1 MATAGGA
8 TRSSIERLLNP
19 RSIALAGVS
28 ANRSSLAGGVLDN
41 LERYGYGGE
50 IHLIHPKEAEIRG
63 RKTVQS
69 PMDLPEGVDC
79 VVLGIPVAGIL
90 DAVKACAARGVG
102 GVVIFSA
109 GFAELGPEG
118 RQLQE
123 EIARVAKEA
132 GMAMEGPNC
141 LGFVNYVKGV
151 PGTFGNVPLRPLA
164 KSGVAVVS
172 QSGAMASVLRVAMH
186 SHEIDVTI
194 SVSTGNEA
202 ANGIEDFLEYMLE
215 QPETKLV
222 AMVLEHI
229 RHPQR
234 FLSLAR
240 TARERN
246 IPIVLMHPGRSVGAA
261 QAAAT
266 HTGALTGDHDVMTTL
281 VRREGVLMV
290 ETLEELI
297 DIADILVRCPKRPFG
312 GVAVLGESGAFKAM
326 TLDYCELLGLDLPQ
340 PEGEHADAINAIAP
354 GLIIAS
360 NPIDLTAQALVDP
373 SLYGRSIGALMA
385 NPRCGSLLVAII
397 LTGAEMAKRKMPPV
411 IEVMREWAPKQTTMF
426 TLIGQDTKI
435 PQEIITEVRE
445 AGVPFFRSFERAL
458 RAIATLTKWSET
470 APSPGKLE
478 VARGERIAAGV
489 IPEFRSKDLLE
500 KAGLPFG
507 KRGMAKTLDEA
518 KKVAAEIGYPVCLKI
533 QSTEL
538 SHKSDI
544 GGVILGL
551 GDESALQQGWERL
564 DGNVKAN
571 APDAP
576 IDGVLVEKMAKPGLE
591 LILGARNDPEWGPV
605 IVVGLGGVMA
615 EALKDV
621 RLVAPDLSPDEIV
634 RELKKLKGAALLES
648 FRGKPARDVKAI
660 AEAVSALGRFMLAH
674 PEVRELDVNPL
685 LAFAE
690 GEGVL
695 ALDALMSC
703 D

>member
-1 MATAGGA
+1 MATADGA
-8 TRSSIERLLNP
+8 ARSSIERLLNP

-41 LERYGYGGE
+41 LERYSYAGE
-50 IHLIHPKEAEIRG
+50 IHLIHPKETEVRG
-63 RKTVQS
+63 RKCVRS

-90 DAVKACAARGVG
+90 EAVKACAARGAG

-118 RQLQE
+118 RELQE
-123 EIARVAKEA
+123 EIARVAREA

-141 LGFVNYVKGV
+141 LGFVNYVQGV
-151 PGTFGNVPLRPLA
+151 PGTFGNVPLKPLVT
-164 KSGVAVVS
+164 SGVAVVS

-186 SHEIDVTI
+186 SHQIDVTI

-202 ANGIEDFLEYMLE
+202 ANGIEDFLEYMLHH
-215 QPETKLV
+215 PATKLV

-240 TARERN
+240 LAREKN

-297 DIADILVRCPKRPFG
+297 DAADILVRCKKRPHG
-312 GVAVLGESGAFKAM
+312 GLAVLGESGAFKAM
-326 TLDYCELLGLDLPQ
+326 TLDYCELLGVQLPQ
-340 PEGEHADAINAIAP
+340 PEGVHADEINAIAP

-373 SLYGRSIGALMA
+373 TLYGRSIGALMA
-385 NPRCGSLLVAII
+385 NPRCGTLLVAII
-397 LTGAEMAKRKMPPV
+397 LTSGQMAKGKMPPV
-411 IEVMREWAPKQTTMF
+411 IEVMREWANKQATIF

-435 PQEIITEVRE
+435 PDEIITEVRE
-445 AGVPFFRSFERAL
+445 SGVPFFRSFERAL
-458 RAIATLTKWSET
+458 RAIGTLTRWEASVP
-470 APSPGKLE
+470 APGKLT
-478 VARGERIAAGV
+478 VAKAEPIPAGV
-489 IPEFRSKDLLE
+489 IAEFRSKDILE
-500 KAGLPFG
+500 TSGLKFG
-507 KRGMAKTLDEA
+507 ARGMAKTLEEA
-518 KKVAAEIGYPVCLKI
+518 KAVAGKIGYPVALKI

-538 SHKSDI
+538 SHKSDM

-551 GDESALQQGWERL
+551 SDEAQLELGWARL
-564 DGNVKAN
+564 DGNVQAN
-571 APDAP
+571 APHAL
-576 IDGVLVEKMAKPGLE
+576 IDGVLVERMAKPGLE

-605 IVVGLGGVMA
+605 IVIGLGGVMA
-615 EALKDV
+615 EALHDV
-621 RLVAPDLSPDEIV
+621 RLLAPDLTIDEIV
-634 RELKKLKGAALLES
+634 AELYRLKGAALLGP
-648 FRGKPARDVKAI
+648 FRGKPARDVRAI
-660 AEAVSALGRFMLAH
+660 AEAAAALGRFMLSH

>member
-1 MATAGGA
+1 MATASGVS
-8 TRSSIERLLNP
+8 RSSIERLLNP

-41 LERYGYGGE
+41 LERYGYKGE
-50 IHLIHPKEAEIRG
+50 IHLIHPKEAEVRG
-63 RKTVQS
+63 RKCVPS
-69 PMDLPEGVDC
+69 PADLPEGVDC

-118 RQLQE
+118 RELQE
-123 EIARVAKEA
+123 EIAAVAKAA

-141 LGFVNYVKGV
+141 LGFVNYVEGV

-164 KSGVAVVS
+164 TSGVAVVS

-186 SHEIDVTI
+186 SHQIDVTI

-202 ANGIEDFLEYMLE
+202 ANGIEDYLEYMLE
-215 QPETKLV
+215 HPATKLV

-234 FLSLAR
+234 FLALAR
-240 TARERN
+240 RAREKD
-246 IPIVLMHPGRSVGAA
+246 IPIVLMHPGRSAGAA

-266 HTGALTGDHDVMTTL
+266 HTGALTGDHDVMATL

-297 DIADILVRCPKRPFG
+297 DSADILVRCKKRPHG
-312 GVAVLGESGAFKAM
+312 GLAVLGESGAFKAM
-326 TLDYCELLGLDLPQ
+326 TLDYCDLLGVELPQ
-340 PEGEHADAINAIAP
+340 PEGVHADEINAIAP

-373 SLYGRSIGALMA
+373 SLYGRSITALMA
-385 NPRCGSLLVAII
+385 NPKSGTLLVAII
-397 LTGAEMAKRKMPPV
+397 LTSGQMAKGKMPPV
-411 IEVMREWAPKQTTMF
+411 IEVMREWAGKQATIF

-435 PQEIITEVRE
+435 PDEIITEVRE
-445 AGVPFFRSFERAL
+445 SGVPFFRSFERAL
-458 RAIATLTKWSET
+458 RAIATLTHWSET
-470 APSPGKLE
+470 VPSPGKVE
-478 VARGERIAAGV
+478 TVKGERIAAGV
-489 IPEFRSKDLLE
+489 IPEFRSKEILE
-500 KAGLPFG
+500 AAGLPFG
-507 KRGMAKTLDEA
+507 QRGMARTLDEA
-518 KKVAAEIGYPVCLKI
+518 KAVSAKIGYPVALKI

-538 SHKSDI
+538 SHKSDM

-551 GDESALQQGWERL
+551 GDEAALAQGWARL
-564 DGNVKAN
+564 EANVKAN

-576 IDGVLVEKMAKPGLE
+576 IDGVLVERMAKPGLE

-605 IVVGLGGVMA
+605 VVVGLGGVMA
-615 EALKDV
+615 EALHDV
-621 RLVAPDLSPDEIV
+621 RLVAPDLSTDEIV
-634 RELKKLKGAALLES
+634 AELYKLKGAALLRP
-648 FRGKPARDVKAI
+648 FRGKPARDVQAI
-660 AEAVSALGRFMLAH
+660 ARTVSALGRFMLTH

>member
-1 MATAGGA
+1 MANASDA
-8 TRSSIERLLNP
+8 VRSSIERLLNP

-41 LERYGYGGE
+41 LERYGYAGD
-50 IHLIHPKEAEIRG
+50 IHLIHPKEAEVRG
-63 RKTVQS
+63 RKCVPS
-69 PMDLPEGVDC
+69 PMDLPAGVDC
-79 VVLGIPVAGIL
+79 VVLGIPVPGIL

-118 RQLQE
+118 RALQE
-123 EIARVAKEA
+123 EIAAIAKAA

-151 PGTFGNVPLRPLA
+151 PGTFGNVPLKPLVT
-164 KSGVAVVS
+164 SGVAVVS

-186 SHEIDVTI
+186 SHQIDVTI

-215 QPETKLV
+215 HPATRLV

-234 FLSLAR
+234 FLALAR
-240 TARERN
+240 RAREKG
-246 IPIVLMHPGRSVGAA
+246 IPIVLMHPGRSAGAA

-297 DIADILVRCPKRPFG
+297 DAADILVRCKKRPQG
-312 GVAVLGESGAFKAM
+312 GLAVLGESGAFKAM
-326 TLDYCELLGLDLPQ
+326 TLDYCELLGVELPQ
-340 PEGEHADAINAIAP
+340 PEGAAADEINAIAP

-385 NPRCGSLLVAII
+385 NPNCGTLLVAII
-397 LTGAEMAKRKMPPV
+397 LTSGQMAKGKMPPV
-411 IEVMREWAPKQTTMF
+411 IEVMREWAGKQATIF

-435 PQEIITEVRE
+435 PDEIITEVRE
-445 AGVPFFRSFERAL
+445 SGVPFFRSFERAL
-458 RAIATLTKWSET
+458 RAIGTLTRWSESVP
-470 APSPGKLE
+470 APGKLT
-478 VARGERIAAGV
+478 VAPGERVGAGV
-489 IPEFRSKDLLE
+489 IPEFRSKDILSS
-500 KAGLPFG
+500 AGLKFG
-507 KRGMAKTLDEA
+507 PRGMAKSLEEA
-518 KKVAAEIGYPVCLKI
+518 KAVAGKIGYPVALKI

-538 SHKSDI
+538 SHKSDM

-551 GDESALQQGWERL
+551 GDEAQLEQGWARL

-571 APDAP
+571 APNAP
-576 IDGVLVEKMAKPGLE
+576 IDGVLVERMAKPGLE
-591 LILGARNDPEWGPV
+591 LILGARNDAEWGPV
-605 IVVGLGGVMA
+605 VVVGLGGVMA
-615 EALKDV
+615 EALHDV
-621 RLVAPDLSPDEIV
+621 RLVAPDISTAEIV
-634 RELKKLKGAALLES
+634 AELYKLKGAALLRP
-648 FRGKPARDVKAI
+648 FRGKPARDVAAI
-660 AEAVSALGRFMLAH
+660 ADAVSALGRFMLAH

>member
-8 TRSSIERLLNP
+8 SRSSIERLLNP

-28 ANRSSLAGGVLDN
+28 ANRSSLAGSVLDN
-41 LERYGYGGE
+41 LERYGYAGD
-50 IHLIHPKEAEIRG
+50 IHILHPKEPEVRG
-63 RKTVQS
+63 RKTVAS
-69 PMDLPEGVDC
+69 PLDLPEGVDC
-79 VVLGIPVAGIL
+79 VVLGIPVGGIL
-90 DAVKACAARGVG
+90 EAVKACAARGVG

-118 RQLQE
+118 RALQE
-123 EIARVAKEA
+123 EIARVAKDA

-141 LGFVNYVKGV
+141 LGFVNYVNGV
-151 PGTFGNVPLRPLA
+151 PGTFANVPLRPLVT
-164 KSGVAVVS
+164 SGVAVVS
-172 QSGAMASVLRVAMH
+172 QSGAMASVVRAAMH
-186 SHEIDVTI
+186 SHEIDVTV

-202 ANGIEDFLEYMLE
+202 ANGIEDYLEYVLE
-215 QPETKLV
+215 QPSTKLV

-234 FLSLAR
+234 YLELAR
-240 TARERN
+240 RARAKD
-246 IPIVLMHPGRSVGAA
+246 IPIVLMHPGASAGAA

-266 HTGALTGDHDVMTTL
+266 HTGALTGDHDVMSTL
-281 VRREGVLMV
+281 VKREGVLMV
-290 ETLEELI
+290 DTLEVLI
-297 DIADILVRCPKRPFG
+297 DVADLLVRCAKRPHG

-326 TLDYCELLGLDLPQ
+326 TLDYCEKLGLELPQ
-340 PEGEHADAINAIAP
+340 PEGVHADEINAIAP

-373 SLYGRSIGALMA
+373 SLYQRSIGALMA

-397 LTGAEMAKRKMPPV
+397 LTSAEMARRKMPPV
-411 IEVMREWAPKQTTMF
+411 IEVMKAWQDKQTTLF
-426 TLIGQDTKI
+426 TLIGQDTQI
-435 PQEIITEVRE
+435 PHEIISEVRQ

-458 RAIATLTKWSET
+458 RALSALTHWSTTELS
-470 APSPGKLE
+470 APNRDVP
-478 VARGERIAAGV
+478 RGERIASGV
-489 IPEFRSKDLLE
+489 IPEFRAKDVLA
-500 KAGLPFG
+500 KYGLPFG
-507 KRGMAKTLDEA
+507 ERGMAKTLDEA
-518 KKVAAEIGYPVCLKI
+518 KAVAAKIGYPVALKI

-544 GGVILGL
+544 GGVVLGL
-551 GDESALQQGWERL
+551 GDESALADGWARL
-564 DGNVKAN
+564 DANVKKN
-571 APDAP
+571 APGAP
-576 IDGVLVEKMAKPGLE
+576 IDGVLVERMAKPGLE

-605 IVVGLGGVMA
+605 IVCGLGGVMA
-615 EALKDV
+615 EALHDV
-621 RLVAPDLSPDEIV
+621 RLLAPDLTEAEIV
-634 RELKKLKGAALLES
+634 RELKKLKGAALLGP
-648 FRGKPARDVKAI
+648 FRGKPARDVSAVAKAV
-660 AEAVSALGRFMLAH
+660 ADLGRFMLAH